1 MNKRILLPT
10 DFSKNA
16 LNAVRY
22 AVDLYSE
29 VPCDFYFLNAFRIS
43 GYSIDSL
50 TPPEEGDVA
59 YESAKEEAEV
69 GLAKLLDILELHT
82 DNPRHQYHTIAT
94 YNSLLYAIRTSIAR
108 YDIDLVVM
116 GTKGITGAESLI
128 FGTNT
133 INIMEGITECPV
145 LAVPEDYHYSPP
157 RDIVFP
163 TDYKAAYK
171 RRELNYLLEIAK
183 LHKAF
188 IRVLHI
194 KKESRLSRDQESNQE
209 LLMAILEGSDH
220 SFHTLED
227 MKVHK
232 GIGAFVE
239 SRESDMVA
247 FINRKHT
254 FFGKILSRPLA
265 KELGY
270 HYSIPLLALNDH
282 T

>member
-1 MNKRILLPT
+1 MNKRILIPT

-50 TPPEEGDVA
+50 TPPESGDIA
-59 YESAKEEAEV
+59 YETAKEESEA
-69 GLAKLLDILELHT
+69 GLNKLLELLELHN
-82 DNPRHQYHTIAT
+82 DNPGHQYHTIAT
-94 YNSLLYAIRTSIAR
+94 YNSLLYALRTTIAQ
-108 YDIDLVVM
+108 YDIDLLVM

-133 INIMEGITECPV
+133 INVMEGVTECPV
-145 LAVPEDYHYSPP
+145 LAVPQDYQYLPP
-157 RDIVFP
+157 REIVFP
-163 TDYKAAYK
+163 TDYKAIYK
-171 RRELNYLLEIAK
+171 RRELNYMLEIAQ
-183 LHKAF
+183 LHQAF

-194 KKESRLSRDQESNQE
+194 KKESRLNREQESNRE
-209 LLMAILEGSDH
+209 LLTAILEGSDH
-220 SFHTLED
+220 SFHVLED
-227 MKVHK
+227 IKVHK

-254 FFGKILSRPLA
+254 FLGKILSRPLVQ
-265 KELGY
+265 ELGY

-282 T
+282 K

>member
-22 AVDLYSE
+22 AVDLYRD

-50 TPPEEGDVA
+50 TPPEPGDIA
-59 YESAKEEAEV
+59 YESARKESEA
-69 GLAKLLDILELHT
+69 GLARLLELLDLHN
-82 DNPRHQYHTIAT
+82 DNPRHEYHTIAT
-94 YNSLLYAIRTSIAR
+94 YNSLLYAIQANIAQ

-133 INIMEGITECPV
+133 INVMEGVTECPV
-145 LAVPEDYHYSPP
+145 LAVPQDYRYTQP
-157 RDIVFP
+157 REIVFP
-163 TDYKAAYK
+163 TDFKATYK
-171 RRELNYLLEIAK
+171 RRELNYMLEIAK
-183 LHKAF
+183 LHQAF

-194 KKESRLSRDQESNQE
+194 KKESRLSREQESNRE
-209 LLMAILEGSDH
+209 LLAAILEDSDH

-227 MKVHK
+227 IKVHK

-254 FFGKILSRPLA
+254 FLGKILSKPLVN
-265 KELGY
+265 ELGY
-270 HYSIPLLALNDH
+270 HYNMPLLALNDH
-282 T
+282 R

>member
-22 AVDLYSE
+22 AVDLYRE
-29 VPCDFYFLNAFRIS
+29 VSCDFYFLNAFRIS

-50 TPPEEGDVA
+50 TPPEPGDIA
-59 YESAKEEAEV
+59 YEAAKEESEA
-69 GLAKLLDILELHT
+69 GLNKLLELLELHN
-82 DNPRHQYHTIAT
+82 DNPLHEYHIKPT
-94 YNSLLYAIRTSIAR
+94 YNSLLFAIQTTIAQ

-133 INIMEGITECPV
+133 INIMEGVTECPV
-145 LAVPEDYHYSPP
+145 LAVPQDYRFVPP
-157 RDIVFP
+157 REIVFP
-163 TDYKAAYK
+163 TDYKATYK
-171 RRELNYLLEIAK
+171 RRELNYMLEIAK
-183 LHKAF
+183 LHQAF

-194 KKESRLSRDQESNQE
+194 KKETRLNREQESNRE
-209 LLMAILEGSDH
+209 LLTAILKGFDH
-220 SFHTLED
+220 SFHVLED
-227 MKVHK
+227 IKVHK

-254 FFGKILSRPLA
+254 FLGKILSRPLVE
-265 KELGY
+265 ELGY

-282 T
+282 K